1 MQADGKPA
9 TSAAEVGAWAM
20 FMYRVSKWAKNPTPY
35 LMVVGFAL
43 FFGAWF
49 LLSEVFRVWRFAS
62 LPGPRAVLTEW
73 FNPNPVYGMSLY
85 TPDYYMHV
93 WMSLRRGLAAVLPPP
108 RPRVAFCPLLGWS
121 Q

>member
-1 MQADGKPA
+1 MANGTRVPA
-9 TSAAEVGAWAM
+9 WLKS
-20 FMYRVSKWAKNPTPY
+20 PTPY
-35 LMVVGFAL
+35 LMLAGFGL

-93 WMSLRRGLAAVLPPP
+93 WMSLRRVLYAFPIATGLCVPFRPFPRSSKVFRAFTLP
-108 RPRVAFCPLLGWS
+108 VFE
-121 Q
+121 